1 MVKILLVFKKEV
13 FPIEL
18 NASWTLNRLKLE
30 ICLLTGLPPLE
41 QKLQGLP
48 CDDGDALLSTL
59 HLHNNHKVLLIH
71 TIWGQG
77 GSGEK
82 SVPIE
87 SRFLAASEETAPHDV
102 TANDVF
108 TYIPPEIAIE
118 VFMLC
123 KVCLFIIQF
132 LFLFFPFFLSFFS
145 YSFFLRRLNFL
156 RD

>member
-13 FPIEL
+13 FPIDL
-18 NASWTLNRLKLE
+18 DSSWTLDRLKLE

-48 CDDGDALLSTL
+48 CEDGDTLLSTI

-71 TIWGQG
+71 TIWAM
-77 GSGEK
+77 SGTNNSASRK
-82 SVPIE
+82 SDLIE
-87 SRFLAASEETAPHDV
+87 TRFLAVVEETGPRDV

-123 KVCLFIIQF
+123 KV
-132 LFLFFPFFLSFFS
+132 S
-145 YSFFLRRLNFL
+145 
-156 RD
+156 